1 MSESNEKPAVSEPL
15 EEKIEEQI
23 AEVGRKLEE
32 AGDAKPNDAV
42 NGEVT
47 ESSAA
52 GEGVKEGES
61 KGEKEKVEE
70 QQKQSQKFQTVTSII
85 ARVRNDPNLSEK
97 DKLDTLSLLVQ
108 KFVEENQNLREDIT
122 VMSENLDKHAEA
134 RNAMK
139 TLNEAYKKQIKLV
152 KEESELRLEE
162 EQAKR
167 QDTMGGYSSSM
178 SELAALLET
187 QQNQNGRMAGENVDM
202 MAQMKL
208 LIGETE
214 KREKAIQ
221 RMQQEFELQLK
232 LLEHQVAKAQIEKAE
247 VKADMTKERLEIT
260 QELTLERERSKNLEE
275 TVKLL
280 KEQADV
286 YQKQMEELQM
296 GAGKNTKSF
305 QHFKTQIDKLTNQMV
320 HLERDT
326 ASWREKYE
334 VSSQQVKRMNTATM
348 DKDKEC
354 LALKKKLES
363 MVKLNKTLTEE
374 RSSLIQKV
382 KDLES

>member
-1 MSESNEKPAVSEPL
+1 M
-15 EEKIEEQI
+15 
-23 AEVGRKLEE
+23 
-32 AGDAKPNDAV
+32 
-42 NGEVT
+42 
-47 ESSAA
+47 
-52 GEGVKEGES
+52 
-61 KGEKEKVEE
+61 
-70 QQKQSQKFQTVTSII
+70 
-85 ARVRNDPNLSEK
+85 SEK

-122 VMSENLDKHAEA
+122 VLSENLDKHAEA

-187 QQNQNGRMAGENVDM
+187 QQNQNGRMATENVDM

-260 QELTLERERSKNLEE
+260 QELTLEKERSKNLEE

-374 RSSLIQKV
+374 RSSLIKKV